1 MAMFDNPKKE
11 LAELEQQLLKEEE
24 WFNTELAQAKALIG
38 EEPAKKAPKAKAAP
52 ASQKA
57 APKKAAAGKAPSK
70 KAEKKKSNRG
80 LITLAIL
87 ETLGIVGI
95 VAYWLLFLL

>member
-24 WFNTELAQAKALIG
+24 WFDTELAQAKALIG
-38 EEPAKKAPKAKAAP
+38 EEPVKKPKATKPAAAP
-52 ASQKA
+52 ASKKA
-57 APKKAAAGKAPSK
+57 APKKGAAK
-70 KAEKKKSNRG
+70 KTEKPKSNRG

>member
-11 LAELEQQLLKEEE
+11 LAQLEAQLLKEEE

-38 EEPAKKAPKAKAAP
+38 EEPVKKPKAAKPQTQSAPAKKAAGKK
-52 ASQKA
+52 Q
-57 APKKAAAGKAPSK
+57 PKKE
-70 KAEKKKSNRG
+70 EKPKSNAG
-80 LITLAIL
+80 LVILALL

-95 VAYWLLFLL
+95 VAYWILFLL